1 MSQPILSVES
11 LDKIYKIYPRPLDRV
26 REMVTRRPCH
36 QEVRALEGIAFELQQ
51 GESLG
56 IIGQNGSGKSTLLKI
71 LSGVT
76 VPTRGE
82 VAVRGQVAS
91 LLELGMGFHF
101 EFTGRQN
108 IAINA
113 AIMGLSP
120 QEVARR
126 SPEIIAFSELGEF
139 IDRPVKTYSTG
150 MKMRLGFSIAINVEP
165 EILIVDEALSVGDG
179 YFQKKCMDRI
189 LGYLDSGR
197 TLLFCSHAM
206 YYVSTL
212 CQRAMWL
219 RHGRVAALGPVEE
232 VVREYE
238 RFLLAKSR
246 HSAAADAAAAAG
258 DVPAAATENAPA
270 VAEDGGK
277 PARIVAVRQAGGTGT
292 PPRFRFGEPWELEI
306 EWVTGNPEIEFHVA
320 VGIDRIDGV
329 QICACGSHRDRL
341 PAWSGSHRY
350 RVRLRLPEMP
360 VLKGEFSIYVFLMD
374 EDGVHV
380 FDQWVLR
387 SAFSIAPQEEY
398 VFGLIRAEHSWDTL
412 VRDAGPAD
420 PASADTVSADTVSA
434 DTVSAD
440 TVSADTVSAGAVLA
454 GG

>member
-1 MSQPILSVES
+1 MSQPILSVAG
-11 LDKIYKIYPRPLDRV
+11 LDKNYRIYPRPLDRL
-26 REMVTRRPCH
+26 REMVIRRPCH
-36 QEVRALEGIAFELQQ
+36 QEVRALDGIGFDLHR

-101 EFTGRQN
+101 DFTGRQN
-108 IAINA
+108 ITINA

-120 QEVARR
+120 REVERR

-189 LGYLDSGR
+189 RSYLDSGR

-212 CQRAMWL
+212 CQRAIWL
-219 RHGRVAALGPVEE
+219 RHGRVAAHGPVEE

-246 HSAAADAAAAAG
+246 HSAADAAAAAG
-258 DVPAAATENAPA
+258 TGDGDVA
-270 VAEDGGK
+270 VAASK
-277 PARIVAVRQAGGTGT
+277 PARIVAVRQPGGTGK

-306 EWVTGNPEIEFHVA
+306 EWVTRDPQIEFHVA
-320 VGIDRIDGV
+320 VGIDRIDDV
-329 QICACGSHRDRL
+329 QICAFGSHRDRL
-341 PAWSGSHRY
+341 PPWTGSHDY

-360 VLKGEFSIYVFLMD
+360 LLKGEFSVYVFLMD
-374 EDGVHV
+374 EDGVYV

-398 VFGLIRAEHSWDTL
+398 VFGLLQAEHGWETL
-412 VRDAGPAD
+412 AREAEPAGEVPAG
-420 PASADTVSADTVSA
+420 T
-434 DTVSAD
+434 
-440 TVSADTVSAGAVLA
+440 VLA

>member
-1 MSQPILSVES
+1 MSQPILSAS
-11 LDKIYKIYPRPLDRV
+11 DLTKIYRIYPRPVDRLRELIV
-26 REMVTRRPCH
+26 RRRCH
-36 QEVRALEGIAFELQQ
+36 QQVRALDEVGFELDR

-76 VPTRGE
+76 APTRGE
-82 VAVRGQVAS
+82 VEVRGQVAS

-108 IAINA
+108 ISINA

-120 QEVARR
+120 REVEER

-150 MKMRLGFSIAINVEP
+150 MKMRLGFSIAINVDP
-165 EILIVDEALSVGDG
+165 EVLIVDEALSVGDG

-189 LGYLDSGR
+189 QEYIGSGR

-206 YYVSTL
+206 YYVSAL

-219 RHGRVAALGPVEE
+219 HHGRVAAFGPVEE

-246 HSAAADAAAAAG
+246 RSDADQP
-258 DVPAAATENAPA
+258 PAEAESEAT
-270 VAEDGGK
+270 GGLASEK
-277 PARIVAVRQAGGTGT
+277 PARIVAVRQPETSSEQ
-292 PPRFRFGEPWELEI
+292 PRFSYGDPWSLEI
-306 EWVTGNPEIEFHVA
+306 EWVTEKPEIEFHVA
-320 VGIDRIDGV
+320 VGIDRIDDV
-329 QICACGSHRDRL
+329 QICAFGSHRDGL
-341 PAWSGSHRY
+341 PTWTGSEHY
-350 RVRLRLPEMP
+350 HVQLRLPSMP
-360 VLKGEFSIYVFLMD
+360 LLKGEFSIYVFLMD
-374 EDGVHV
+374 EDGVYV
-380 FDQWVLR
+380 YDQWVLR
-387 SAFSIAPQEEY
+387 SAFSISPQEDY
-398 VFGLIRAEHSWDTL
+398 VFGLIQAEHDWDTL
-412 VRDAGPAD
+412 AAGDQEHPDEVPAR
-420 PASADTVSADTVSA
+420 
-434 DTVSAD
+434 
-440 TVSADTVSAGAVLA
+440 AVVA